1 MRGVSKCIEAE
12 RVVGLQSGAAR
23 FPVRPER
30 DLSGYVPDGQ
40 HGGIPTQLVIPPGTS
55 DEDRAA
61 IEQAQV
67 RAQAGRGGRPTQRQ
81 CRPLPDSYSAEI
93 RVSSMS

>member
-1 MRGVSKCIEAE
+1 MCRKTFALRL
-12 RVVGLQSGAAR
+12 RVLLALQTGAAR
-23 FPVRPER
+23 FPVRQER
-30 DLSGYVPDGQ
+30 DLSGYVPDGH

-67 RAQAGRGGRPTQRQ
+67 RE
-81 CRPLPDSYSAEI
+81 LPRIAP
-93 RVSSMS
+93 VAATLL